1 MNKLIIMQ
9 HDVDEMRIYRSRFQR
24 IGAGG
29 SPVEYNCIENF
40 SESLARWI
48 IPKVIRHPTVT
59 MDRYREQCFSVLKSE
74 PCVKVGGT
82 AEVTFVPK
90 CG

>member
-24 IGAGG
+24 TGDGE

-40 SESLARWI
+40 SESLAR
-48 IPKVIRHPTVT
+48 
-59 MDRYREQCFSVLKSE
+59 
-74 PCVKVGGT
+74 
-82 AEVTFVPK
+82 K
-90 CG
+90 CKL